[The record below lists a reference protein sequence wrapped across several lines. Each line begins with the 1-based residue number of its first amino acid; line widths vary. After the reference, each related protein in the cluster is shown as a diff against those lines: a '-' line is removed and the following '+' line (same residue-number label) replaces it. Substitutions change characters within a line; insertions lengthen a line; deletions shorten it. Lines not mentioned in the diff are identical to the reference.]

1 MTAPTPQDPT
11 NTSAAQRAEPAL
23 ASAEPSLA
31 GSDFSVDTETL
42 TGTDVVRNYLLRFR
56 RGGDL
61 GLFPAL
67 LALTLLTALF
77 GIVRPESFLS
87 KFNFGNYFTQA
98 APICV
103 LAMGVTFVLLL
114 GEIDL
119 GAGYSAG
126 VCAALMASRLK
137 SDMPLPFALLVAFA
151 AAAVMGFLVGFMV
164 AKVGVPSF
172 IVTLSTFLVWQGV
185 LLRITKEGGTIRIE
199 NKSIV
204 AIENKNLSV
213 GLGWVLFAVFAVGYG
228 GFSLFRVLSRRRQNV
243 AASPISIVLLK
254 TAAIVV
260 IGGISVDQLNA
271 RRGNNLR
278 GVPVVVPLVILLVVI
293 LSFIL
298 GRTAWGRHLYAVG
311 GNTEAAR
318 RAGINVARMKMSA
331 FMVCTLLSCAAGIV
345 LASRLNS
352 VDPQTGGN
360 DTLLIAI
367 GAAVIGGT
375 SLFGGRGRI
384 INAVLGGLVF
394 ALINNGLPLLK
405 KIGGID
411 FSEAGPKFI
420 VNGLILLLF
429 ASIDATSRR
438 RAAAN

>member
-1 MTAPTPQDPT
+1 MNTPTPPSSTSSSTDEPT
-11 NTSAAQRAEPAL
+11 
-23 ASAEPSLA
+23 LA

-42 TGTDVVRNYLLRFR
+42 SGGDVVRNYIQRFQ

-67 LALTLLTALF
+67 LALTLLTILF
-77 GIVRPESFLS
+77 GVLRPESFLS

-126 VCAALMASRLK
+126 VCAAILASRLK
-137 SDMPLPFALLVAFA
+137 ADVPLPVALLLAFA
-151 AAAVMGFLVGFMV
+151 AALVMGGVVGFMV
-164 AKVGVPSF
+164 AKIGVPSF
-172 IVTLSTFLVWQGV
+172 IVTLSTFLSWQGI
-185 LLRITKEGGTIRIE
+185 LLLITRDGGTIKIE
-199 NKSIV
+199 NKAIV

-213 GLGWVLFAVFAVGYG
+213 GLGWAMFVVFAAGYI
-228 GFSLFRVLSRRRQNV
+228 GFSVLRVMSRRRQNV
-243 AASPISIVLLK
+243 AYSPLSIVALK
-254 TAAIVV
+254 SVV
-260 IGGISVDQLNA
+260 LVVVGGIAVWQLNA

-278 GVPVVVPLVILLVVI
+278 GVPIVVPIVIALVII

-331 FMVCTLLSCAAGIV
+331 FIVCTLLSCIAGIV

-360 DTLLIAI
+360 DTLLIAV

-384 INAVLGGLVF
+384 VNAVLGGLVF

-411 FSEAGPKFI
+411 FSAAGPKFI

-438 RAAAN
+438 RASAS

>member
-1 MTAPTPQDPT
+1 M
-11 NTSAAQRAEPAL
+11 
-23 ASAEPSLA
+23 A

-42 TGTDVVRNYLLRFR
+42 SGNDVVRNYIQRFQ

-67 LALTLLTALF
+67 LALTLLTILF
-77 GIVRPESFLS
+77 GVLRPESFLS

-126 VCAALMASRLK
+126 VCAAILASRLK
-137 SDMPLPFALLVAFA
+137 ADVPLPVALLLAFGA
-151 AAAVMGFLVGFMV
+151 ALVMGGVVGFMV
-164 AKVGVPSF
+164 AKIGVPSF
-172 IVTLSTFLVWQGV
+172 IVTLSTFLSWQGI
-185 LLRITKEGGTIRIE
+185 LLLITRDGGTIKIE
-199 NKSIV
+199 NKAIV

-213 GLGWVLFAVFAVGYG
+213 GLGWAMFVVFAAGYI
-228 GFSLFRVLSRRRQNV
+228 GFSVLRVLSRRRQNV
-243 AASPISIVLLK
+243 AYSPLSIVALKSVVLL
-254 TAAIVV
+254 VV
-260 IGGISVDQLNA
+260 GGIAVWQLNA
-271 RRGNNLR
+271 PRGNNLR
-278 GVPVVVPLVILLVVI
+278 GVPIVVPIVIALVII

-318 RAGINVARMKMSA
+318 RAGINIARMKMSA
-331 FMVCTLLSCAAGIV
+331 FIVCTLLSCIAGIV

-360 DTLLIAI
+360 DTLLIAV

-384 INAVLGGLVF
+384 VNAVLGGLVF

-411 FSEAGPKFI
+411 FSAAGPKFI

-438 RAAAN
+438 RASAS

>member
-1 MTAPTPQDPT
+1 M
-11 NTSAAQRAEPAL
+11 SATHPPV
-23 ASAEPSLA
+23 SSSPVPEPSLA
-31 GSDFSVDTETL
+31 GSDFSADTETL
-42 TGTDVVRNYLLRFR
+42 SGSDVLRNYIQRFR

-67 LALTLLTALF
+67 LALTMLTILF
-77 GIVRPESFLS
+77 GVLRPESFLS

-126 VCAALMASRLK
+126 VCAAILASRLK
-137 SDMPLPFALLVAFA
+137 ADVPLPVALLLAFGA
-151 AAAVMGFLVGFMV
+151 ALLMGAVVGWLV

-172 IVTLSTFLVWQGV
+172 IVTLSTFLSWQGI
-185 LLRITKEGGTIRIE
+185 LLLITRDGGTIKIE
-199 NKSIV
+199 SSAIV
-204 AIENKNLSV
+204 AIENKNLAV
-213 GLGWVLFAVFAVGYG
+213 WLGWTMFVVFAAGYT
-228 GFSLFRVLSRRRQNV
+228 GFSVIRVLSRRRQNV
-243 AASPISIVLLK
+243 ASSPLSIVALK
-254 TAAIVV
+254 SGALIV
-260 IGGISVDQLNA
+260 IGGIATYELNSP
-271 RRGNNLR
+271 RGAKGLR
-278 GVPVVVPLVILLVVI
+278 GVPIVVPIVLALVVI

-318 RAGINVARMKMSA
+318 RAGINVVRMKMSA
-331 FMVCTLLSCAAGIV
+331 FIVCTLLSCVAGIV

-360 DTLLIAI
+360 DTLLIAV

-384 INAVLGGLVF
+384 VNAVLGGLVF

-411 FSEAGPKFI
+411 FSAAGPKFI

>member
-1 MTAPTPQDPT
+1 MTAPVPPDPT
-11 NTSAAQRAEPAL
+11 MTSAAERAEPT
-23 ASAEPSLA
+23 LA
-31 GSDFSVDTETL
+31 GQDFSVDTETL
-42 TGTDVVRNYLLRFR
+42 TGTDVIRNYLQRFQ

-67 LALTLLTALF
+67 LALSLLTILF
-77 GIVRPESFLS
+77 GVLRPESFLS

-126 VCAALMASRLK
+126 VCAAILASRLK
-137 SDMPLPFALLVAFA
+137 ADVPLPVALLMAFA
-151 AAAVMGFLVGFMV
+151 AALVMGALVGFMV
-164 AKVGVPSF
+164 AKIGVPSF
-172 IVTLSTFLVWQGV
+172 IVTLSTFLSWQGI
-185 LLRITKEGGTIRIE
+185 LLLITRDGGTIKIE
-199 NKSIV
+199 NKAIV

-213 GLGWVLFAVFAVGYG
+213 GLGWTMFAVFAACYI
-228 GFSLFRVLSRRRQNV
+228 GFSVLRVLSRRRQNV
-243 AASPISIVLLK
+243 ATTPLSIVALK
-254 TAAIVV
+254 SLVLV
-260 IGGISVDQLNA
+260 LVGGISVFQLSA
-271 RRGNNLR
+271 KRGNNLR
-278 GVPVVVPLVILLVVI
+278 GVPIVVPIVVGLMII
-293 LSFIL
+293 LSFVL

-331 FMVCTLLSCAAGIV
+331 FIVGSLMSCIAGIV

-405 KIGGID
+405 KIDGID
-411 FSEAGPKFI
+411 FSAAGPKFI

>member
-1 MTAPTPQDPT
+1 MTAPVPTDPT
-11 NTSAAQRAEPAL
+11 MTSAAERAEPT
-23 ASAEPSLA
+23 LA
-31 GSDFSVDTETL
+31 GQDFSVDTETL
-42 TGTDVVRNYLLRFR
+42 TGSDVIRNYLQRFQ

-67 LALTLLTALF
+67 LALSLLTILF
-77 GIVRPESFLS
+77 GFLRPESFLS

-126 VCAALMASRLK
+126 VCAAILASRLK
-137 SDMPLPFALLVAFA
+137 ADVPLPVALLMAFA
-151 AAAVMGFLVGFMV
+151 AALVMGALVGFMV
-164 AKVGVPSF
+164 AKIGVPSF
-172 IVTLSTFLVWQGV
+172 IVTLSTFLSWQGI
-185 LLRITKEGGTIRIE
+185 LLLITRDGGTIKIE
-199 NKSIV
+199 NKAIV

-213 GLGWVLFAVFAVGYG
+213 GVGWTMFMVFAACYI
-228 GFSLFRVLSRRRQNV
+228 GFSVLRVLSRRRQNV
-243 AASPISIVLLK
+243 ATTPLSIVALKSAALL
-254 TAAIVV
+254 VV
-260 IGGISVDQLNA
+260 GSIAVSQLSAN
-271 RRGNNLR
+271 RGNNLR
-278 GVPVVVPLVILLVVI
+278 GVPIVVPIVVGLMII
-293 LSFIL
+293 LSFVL

-331 FMVCTLLSCAAGIV
+331 FIVGSLLSCIAGIV

-384 INAVLGGLVF
+384 VNAVLGGLVF

-405 KIGGID
+405 KIHGID
-411 FSEAGPKFI
+411 FSAAGPKFI